1 MSNVG
6 DIRTTLRTRLETLP
20 RIRVADEIPG
30 AATVTGQADGAVIS
44 YTGTTYML
52 DTQGNAL
59 RTFTVTILTGLVSDR
74 SAIDRLDAY
83 CDVDGAT
90 SIYTVLS
97 SAIANVAHDVRVISD
112 SGHATFT
119 VGSGAEAADYL
130 GTEFSVEAM
139 V

>member
-1 MSNVG
+1 MSNIG
-6 DIRTTLRTRLETLP
+6 DIRDTLRTRLEALG
-20 RIRVADEIPG
+20 RIRCADEIPG

-52 DTQGNAL
+52 DVDGNAI
-59 RTFTVTILTGLVSDR
+59 RTFTVTVLTGLVSDR
-74 SAIDRLDAY
+74 TAVDRLDAY
-83 CDVDGAT
+83 CDVSGAT
-90 SIYTVLS
+90 SIYAALS
-97 SAIANVAHDVRVISD
+97 RSISGTAHDVRVISD

-130 GTEFSVEAM
+130 GTEFQIEAM

>member
-6 DIRTTLRTRLETLP
+6 DIRDALRTRLETLP
-20 RIRVADEIPG
+20 RIRVADEIPA
-30 AATVTGQADGAVIS
+30 AATITGQADGAVIS

-52 DTQGNAL
+52 DTQGNAM
-59 RTFTVTILTGLVSDR
+59 RTFTVTILTGLVSSR
-74 SAIDRLDAY
+74 TAVDRLDAY

-97 SAIANVAHDVRVISD
+97 SAIASVAHDVRVISD
-112 SGHATFT
+112 NGHATFT
-119 VGSGAEAADYL
+119 VGTGAEAVDYL
-130 GTEFSVEAM
+130 GTEFSLEVM